1 MRVKPQVVIV
11 LCLAVSVA
19 GQVMRAQA
27 PTTPEEFA
35 RRQYDSGQEFLRSG
49 KYSEALKDFQAV
61 VDSYPGSS
69 VADDA
74 MLAIARYQ
82 LDIARDPAAA
92 QVTAE
97 SLLKKFPTSD
107 SIPMA
112 YVIAGQAMV
121 ARSTAPA
128 NVEAALASFERVPR
142 LFPGTEAVAPA
153 VFAAGDTLKR
163 LGRCPEA
170 LERFDQVLME
180 YPRTVWASEARL
192 SGAECLVASGRATD
206 AMSTLQAVIAANPGS
221 PQATIAREWNA
232 ILYRLY
238 LRVPAQPAFQFA
250 DRTVAGAGGKLRD
263 VSAVALGPAGSL
275 FVGTKAG
282 VSEMDAKGATVR
294 SYGNQEVRALFVDA
308 QGSLVTLQKAV
319 MQQEGNAAAG
329 AGLVTLTAPRDNGQ
343 AKVLEDLSAVVVL
356 STGDRIVADRG
367 ARAVYRFDAAG
378 KYISPFATV
387 RANRMAVGPGDLVV
401 MLDRDNKSVI
411 VVDRGGKSLVKILG
425 RGQGYELS
433 NPNDVAF
440 DELGHIYVLDR
451 GAVLVFAQDGK
462 LLTSFTPPQNT
473 PGSFRDASAFALDKA
488 GRLFIYD
495 EHNEH
500 VQVYQ

>member
-1 MRVKPQVVIV
+1 M
-11 LCLAVSVA
+11 LCLAVAVA
-19 GQVMRAQA
+19 GQAVRAQA

-170 LERFDQVLME
+170 LERFDQ
-180 YPRTVWASEARL
+180 
-192 SGAECLVASGRATD
+192 C
-206 AMSTLQAVIAANPGS
+206 
-221 PQATIAREWNA
+221 
-232 ILYRLY
+232 
-238 LRVPAQPAFQFA
+238 
-250 DRTVAGAGGKLRD
+250 
-263 VSAVALGPAGSL
+263 
-275 FVGTKAG
+275 
-282 VSEMDAKGATVR
+282 
-294 SYGNQEVRALFVDA
+294 
-308 QGSLVTLQKAV
+308 
-319 MQQEGNAAAG
+319 
-329 AGLVTLTAPRDNGQ
+329 
-343 AKVLEDLSAVVVL
+343 
-356 STGDRIVADRG
+356 
-367 ARAVYRFDAAG
+367 
-378 KYISPFATV
+378 
-387 RANRMAVGPGDLVV
+387 
-401 MLDRDNKSVI
+401 
-411 VVDRGGKSLVKILG
+411 
-425 RGQGYELS
+425 
-433 NPNDVAF
+433 
-440 DELGHIYVLDR
+440 
-451 GAVLVFAQDGK
+451 
-462 LLTSFTPPQNT
+462 
-473 PGSFRDASAFALDKA
+473 
-488 GRLFIYD
+488 
-495 EHNEH
+495 
-500 VQVYQ
+500 

>member
-1 MRVKPQVVIV
+1 MRIKDVAALG
-11 LCLAVSVA
+11 LCLAVSMAPHVA
-19 GQVMRAQA
+19 NAQA
-27 PTTPEEFA
+27 PSTPEEFA
-35 RRQYDSGQEFLRSG
+35 RRQYDSGQEFLRSA

-82 LDIARDPAAA
+82 LDVARDPAAA

-97 SLLKKFPTSD
+97 ALLKKFPTSD

-163 LGRCPEA
+163 LGRCAEA
-170 LERFDQVLME
+170 LARFDQVLME
-180 YPRTVWASEARL
+180 YPRTVWASESRL
-192 SGAECLVASGRATD
+192 SSAECLVASGRATD
-206 AMSTLQAVIAANPGS
+206 AMSTLQAVISAHANS
-221 PQATIAREWNA
+221 PQAAKARDWNA

-263 VSAVALGPAGSL
+263 ISAIALGPTGSL
-275 FVGTKAG
+275 FVATKAG
-282 VSEMDAKGATVR
+282 VTEMDPKGAVR
-294 SYGNQEVRALFVDA
+294 RSFGNQEVRALFVDA
-308 QGSLVTLQKAV
+308 HGSLTTLQKAV
-319 MQQEGNAAAG
+319 MQQEENAGAG
-329 AGLVTLTAPRDNGQ
+329 AGLITLTAPRDNGQ

-367 ARAVYRFDAAG
+367 ARAVYRFDATG
-378 KYISPFATV
+378 KYIGPFATI

-401 MLDRDNKSVI
+401 MLDRDNKSVV
-411 VVDRGGKSLVKILG
+411 VVDRAGKSLVKILG

-433 NPNDVAF
+433 NPADVAF
-440 DELGHIYVLDR
+440 DELGHVYVLDR
-451 GAVLVFAQDGK
+451 NAVVVFTQDGK

-473 PGSFRDASAFALDKA
+473 PGSFRDASALALDQA

-495 EHNEH
+495 EHNER

>member
-1 MRVKPQVVIV
+1 MRVKPHVVIA
-11 LCLAVSVA
+11 LCLVVSVA

-128 NVEAALASFERVPR
+128 NVEAALASFERVSR

-275 FVGTKAG
+275 FVGTRAG

-294 SYGNQEVRALFVDA
+294 SYGNQEVRALFVDTH
-308 QGSLVTLQKAV
+308 GSLVTLQKAV
-319 MQQEGNAAAG
+319 MQQEENAAAG

-451 GAVLVFAQDGK
+451 SAVLVFAQDGK

-473 PGSFRDASAFALDKA
+473 PGSFRDASAFALDQA

-495 EHNEH
+495 EHNER

>member
-1 MRVKPQVVIV
+1 MS
-11 LCLAVSVA
+11 A
-19 GQVMRAQA
+19 
-27 PTTPEEFA
+27 
-35 RRQYDSGQEFLRSG
+35 
-49 KYSEALKDFQAV
+49 
-61 VDSYPGSS
+61 
-69 VADDA
+69 
-74 MLAIARYQ
+74 
-82 LDIARDPAAA
+82 
-92 QVTAE
+92 
-97 SLLKKFPTSD
+97 
-107 SIPMA
+107 
-112 YVIAGQAMV
+112 
-121 ARSTAPA
+121 
-128 NVEAALASFERVPR
+128 
-142 LFPGTEAVAPA
+142 
-153 VFAAGDTLKR
+153 
-163 LGRCPEA
+163 
-170 LERFDQVLME
+170 
-180 YPRTVWASEARL
+180 
-192 SGAECLVASGRATD
+192 AECLVASGRATD
-206 AMSTLQAVIAANPGS
+206 AMSTLQAVIAANPAASSDGRAGVERDPVPALS
-221 PQATIAREWNA
+221 PCACAA
-232 ILYRLY
+232 
-238 LRVPAQPAFQFA
+238 RVPV
-250 DRTVAGAGGKLRD
+250 RGSTGRRGRRKLRD

-282 VSEMDAKGATVR
+282 VSEMNSKGATVR

-319 MQQEGNAAAG
+319 MQQEGDAGAG

-473 PGSFRDASAFALDKA
+473 PGSFRTPARSRSTRRA
-488 GRLFIYD
+488 GCSSTTSTTNTCRSI
-495 EHNEH
+495 NSS
-500 VQVYQ
+500 

>member
-1 MRVKPQVVIV
+1 MRVRHRAAIV
-11 LCLAVSVA
+11 LCLAVA
-19 GQVMRAQA
+19 IAAQAARAQA
-27 PTTPEEFA
+27 PATPEDFA

-49 KYSEALKDFQAV
+49 KYIEALKDFQAV

-82 LDIARDPAAA
+82 LDVARDPAAA

-97 SLLKKFPTSD
+97 ALLKKFPTSD

-142 LFPGTEAVAPA
+142 LFPGSEAVAPA

-192 SGAECLVASGRATD
+192 SSAECLVASSRATD
-206 AMSTLQAVIAANPGS
+206 AMSTLQSVIAANPGS
-221 PQATIAREWNA
+221 PQASIAREWNA

-250 DRTVAGAGGKLRD
+250 DRTVAGASGKLRD
-263 VSAVALGPAGSL
+263 ISAVALSPTGSL

-282 VSEMDAKGATVR
+282 VTEMDAKGTAVR
-294 SYGNQEVRALFVDA
+294 SFGNQEVRALFVDA
-308 QGSLVTLQKAV
+308 HGSLVTLQKAV
-319 MQQEGNAAAG
+319 LQQEENAG
-329 AGLVTLTAPRDNGQ
+329 ASAGLITLTAPRDNGQ

-367 ARAVYRFDAAG
+367 TRAAYRFDSTG
-378 KYISPFATV
+378 KYIAPFAAV

-401 MLDRDNKSVI
+401 MLDRDNKNVI

-433 NPNDVAF
+433 NPSDVAF
-440 DELGHIYVLDR
+440 DDLGHVYVLDR
-451 GAVLVFAQDGK
+451 SAVLVFTQDGK
-462 LLTSFTPPQNT
+462 LLTSFSPPQNT
-473 PGSFRDASAFALDKA
+473 TGSFRDASAFALDQA

-495 EHNEH
+495 EHNER